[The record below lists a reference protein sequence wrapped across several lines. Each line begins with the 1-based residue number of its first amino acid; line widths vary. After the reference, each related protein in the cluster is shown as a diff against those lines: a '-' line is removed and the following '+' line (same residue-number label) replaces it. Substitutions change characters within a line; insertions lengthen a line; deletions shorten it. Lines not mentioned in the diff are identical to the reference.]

1 MTTPRTRSLV
11 SLAAGLTLMLAAGG
25 CAPAPAR
32 LASDAPAPVDG
43 SPPAVRF
50 DNDSRDYVDVYL
62 VSVQRE
68 WRLARVAAGA
78 HATLRIPEDALAEDA
93 GPMRLAVLP
102 AQRVTLRPSSDLRA
116 ASALARPIAELVAQ
130 QWTFSQSLA
139 QGQPAGLLLG
149 RLPMTRP

>member
-11 SLAAGLTLMLAAGG
+11 SLAAALAVTLAVGG
-25 CAPAPAR
+25 CASTSSR
-32 LASDAPAPVDG
+32 LAAAASVPADAPASTVW
-43 SPPAVRF
+43 F

-62 VSVQRE
+62 VSDRRE

-78 HATLRIPEDALAEDA
+78 HATLRIPEDALADDA
-93 GPMRLAVLP
+93 GRMRLAVLP

-116 ASALARPIAELVAQ
+116 ASALARPIADIVSQ

-149 RLPMTRP
+149 RAPMGRP

>member
-11 SLAAGLTLMLAAGG
+11 SLAAALAFTFAVGG
-25 CAPAPAR
+25 CASAPSRLATDAPIPAEGPAPT
-32 LASDAPAPVDG
+32 
-43 SPPAVRF
+43 VRF

-62 VSVQRE
+62 VSERRD

-78 HATLRIPEDALAEDA
+78 HAMLRIPEEALADDA
-93 GPMRLAVLP
+93 GRMRLAVLP

-116 ASALARPIAELVAQ
+116 SSALARPIADILLQ
-130 QWTFSQSLA
+130 QWTFSQTLA

-149 RLPMTRP
+149 RFPMGRP